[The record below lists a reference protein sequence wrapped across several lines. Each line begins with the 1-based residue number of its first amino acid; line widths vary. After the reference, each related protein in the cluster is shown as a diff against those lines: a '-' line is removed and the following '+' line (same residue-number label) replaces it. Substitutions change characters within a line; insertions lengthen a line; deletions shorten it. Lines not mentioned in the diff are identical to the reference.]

1 MAQAF
6 NPTTKAEVVG
16 SRNSKSPWSTGQLG
30 LHREHILKDKKRKK
44 KKKGHMLY
52 SGNPY
57 SRQVYTE
64 GLRILGQASVS
75 YIIML

>member
-44 KKKGHMLY
+44 KKKVTCCTLAI
-52 SGNPY
+52 PTVD
-57 SRQVYTE
+57 RFIQKD
-64 GLRILGQASVS
+64 
-75 YIIML
+75 

>member
-1 MAQAF
+1 
-6 NPTTKAEVVG
+6 
-16 SRNSKSPWSTGQLG
+16 
-30 LHREHILKDKKRKK
+30 
-44 KKKGHMLY
+44 MLY